1 MTHAPNNKLNYT
13 LMGALLALGL
23 ALGLGGFTFQYAEG
37 TSYLSDN
44 PEACINC
51 HVMEEQ
57 YAGWQHA
64 SHGRVA
70 VCNDCHVPHD
80 FVGKWLTKA
89 ENGWHHSVA
98 FTSGDFPTNII
109 ARPES
114 QAIVLENCL
123 YCHQELVSPVLMMRH
138 PEDANC
144 LQCHRSVGHG
154 D

>member
-1 MTHAPNNKLNYT
+1 MTHVPNNKLNYT
-13 LMGALLALGL
+13 LMGALLAVGL

-57 YAGWQHA
+57 YAGWQRA

-98 FTSGDFPTNII
+98 FTSDNFPTNII
-109 ARPES
+109 IRPES
-114 QAIVLENCL
+114 EAVVLENCL
-123 YCHQELVSPVLMMRH
+123 YCHQELVSPVLAMRH

-154 D
+154 N